1 MAYNG
6 RHTTVLCLSHS
17 KNIQQQSQEN
27 IKDCMKQLAVITHS
41 NFRVNLNN
49 HFRAHFFFVKRRQ
62 VIQMHVTTQSGS
74 L

>member
-6 RHTTVLCLSHS
+6 APMVVLFFSDS
-17 KNIQQQSQEN
+17 MKIRQQSQEN
-27 IKDCMKQLAVITHS
+27 ITDCMKQLAVITHS